1 MCPSF
6 ILTGSLVQYQDRNR
20 PTSQPGAQMNNSMEQ
35 QLWLAKNQ
43 FSFSYWQW
51 AGPLK
56 MISFGRHQS
65 LHSFVDRSL
74 DVLKKLG
81 VVRVRINFLLHNLK
95 LKLANEPVLISKHR
109 KLSNIV
115 NKTLVV
121 GSGMFY
127 WSCDMPSNLNQITS
141 NHVHKPNKSGD

>member
-1 MCPSF
+1 
-6 ILTGSLVQYQDRNR
+6 
-20 PTSQPGAQMNNSMEQ
+20 
-35 QLWLAKNQ
+35 
-43 FSFSYWQW
+43 
-51 AGPLK
+51 

-65 LHSFVDRSL
+65 FHSFVDRSL

-81 VVRVRINFLLHNLK
+81 VVRVRINFLPHNLK

-127 WSCDMPSNLNQITS
+127 WSCDVPSNLNQITS
-141 NHVHKPNKSGD
+141 SHVHKPNKSGD